1 MKRSE
6 RLDGALLIIGLDF
19 RIARAGDLGEFVGR
33 DRHGELN
40 QIFAAPFP
48 VCRHSLSTRR
58 HGDSMIEIV
67 VGDHLPDLPFVI
79 VDRQA
84 ATSISPGSGSF
95 GTNHGIATIVTP
107 LHWPRGNEHVGD
119 EEADGLLIMVG
130 ACGAFVAPGA

>member
-1 MKRSE
+1 MRRNESGLPADE
-6 RLDGALLIIGLDF
+6 EAQRLDGELLIVGLDF
-19 RIARAGDLGEFVGR
+19 WIAGAGDLGEFVGR

-58 HGDSMIEIV
+58 HGDSMMEIV

-84 ATSISPGSGSF
+84 ATSISP
-95 GTNHGIATIVTP
+95 
-107 LHWPRGNEHVGD
+107 
-119 EEADGLLIMVG
+119 
-130 ACGAFVAPGA
+130 